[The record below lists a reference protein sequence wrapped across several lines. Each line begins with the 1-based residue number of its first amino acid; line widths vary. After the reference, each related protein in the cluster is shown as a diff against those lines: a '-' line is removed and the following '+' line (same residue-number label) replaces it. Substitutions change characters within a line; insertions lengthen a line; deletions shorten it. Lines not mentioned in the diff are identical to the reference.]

1 MCVSLWSCWFNKSF
15 GIFLLLSINVL
26 ISLRKKSKN
35 GLKYFENYF
44 LSNIATVIN
53 LHFLSVILSY
63 LLQVGDDNEEPRARL
78 TRKTGST
85 KSNAPSPKTPQQE
98 PDMVWLYWLSSNIL
112 TLGVRGWGTVVNRS
126 PSEWTLFFCSVNVAR
141 LKNFFN
147 NEIKYVSCYCVTSVI
162 FWIESC

>member
-15 GIFLLLSINVL
+15 GIFLLLSNNVL
-26 ISLRKKSKN
+26 ISLSKKSKN

-85 KSNAPSPKTPQQE
+85 RSNTPSPKTPQQE
-98 PDMVWLYWLSSNIL
+98 PDMVGLYWLSSNIL
-112 TLGVRGWGTVVNRS
+112 TLGVTGW
-126 PSEWTLFFCSVNVAR
+126 AR
-141 LKNFFN
+141 L
-147 NEIKYVSCYCVTSVI
+147 
-162 FWIESC
+162 WIEILLSEHCSSAVSMLQDWRISSTTK